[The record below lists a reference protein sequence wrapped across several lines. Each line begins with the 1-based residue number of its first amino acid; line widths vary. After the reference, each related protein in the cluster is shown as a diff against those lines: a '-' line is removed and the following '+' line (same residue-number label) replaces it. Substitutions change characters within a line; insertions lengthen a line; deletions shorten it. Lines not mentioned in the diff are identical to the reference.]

1 MSNTPVCPCEAL
13 SHPRAVSNPPG
24 RTSLVYRVGD
34 YASFREALLI
44 SRPGEIELANWRPG
58 AKGDL
63 ALQMVEWFAYLADIL
78 TFYNERIANQDYLRT
93 ADLPE
98 SVQRLIRILGYRPRP
113 GIGAI
118 GTLAALLTGNKAVHV
133 PKGFS
138 IQSKP
143 GPGKQPQIFEVDA
156 AAQVQVPDA
165 VAADPAPNPDLLSSD
180 GVSVL
185 LAGTVTTVKANDE
198 VVLWNN
204 SNSAVAQVSRVTA
217 EKDPRGQTNT
227 RVSFTSAPSLPAHAP
242 AAGYRIL
249 KSNQAAHLYP
259 FPADGDRVITSSDA
273 QLETLIRGIKAGD
286 PVVLEVPGKSLGPQ
300 AVAVSTYEELVW
312 YANATDPSNPQNS
325 PNPTNTVPVPIPHA
339 HITFSPSLS
348 GSVSDWQN
356 NKSAVVVRYGWQ
368 DAGTLIASPADT
380 FTVSAPTVIA
390 EQGSAFPAGSG
401 IPVLI
406 EDANGNGAAAT
417 AALAGTDPSTM
428 HLANLPE
435 DADLTAPLK
444 VLFNLLNVSRGKTV
458 TGEVLGSGDATIAG
472 QEFVLQNKPL
482 TYLLSAAS
490 TSGGSYSSTLRV
502 WVGQVEWKEVASFF
516 GQPADAR
523 IFVTCEDENAK
534 THVQFGDG
542 VSGARLPSGTNNIV
556 ATYRY
561 GSGADAPDAG
571 SLSVILSPLPGLK
584 AVRNPVAVGGGDDPD
599 PPEQIKQYAPQSVLA
614 FGRAISGDDYETI
627 AAQAPGVARARAYL
641 SWDPGQ
647 QRATVIV
654 YVGDDAS
661 ALNAAKVALAG
672 AIDPNRPAAVHQA
685 KQIAVSINLALL
697 VDPTFDGDSVKA
709 AARATLIDP
718 QKGLFSSRAL
728 RIGQTIYDSQ
738 IDAACLSVP
747 GALALQN
754 LQFSADDG
762 TGTFVLDTGFRHS
775 PGEGRFFTLS
785 PEKLQISW
793 GVVSHAS

>member
-1 MSNTPVCPCEAL
+1 MSSTPVCSCEAL
-13 SHPRAVSNPPG
+13 NHPRSVSNPPG
-24 RTSLVYRVGD
+24 RSSLVYRVGD
-34 YASFREALLI
+34 YVSFRKALLI
-44 SRPGEIELANWRPG
+44 SRPGEVELANWRPG

-63 ALQMVEWFAYLADIL
+63 ALQMMEWFAYLADIL

-98 SVQRLIRILGYRPRP
+98 SVQRLIRVLGYRPRP

-118 GTLAALLTGNKAVHV
+118 GTLAALLTGSKAVQV
-133 PKGFS
+133 PRGFA

-156 AAQVQVPDA
+156 AAQVQAPDA
-165 VAADPAPNPDLLSSD
+165 VAADPAPNPALLSSD
-180 GVSVL
+180 GMSVMLAGAVTTLKTNDVVVL
-185 LAGTVTTVKANDE
+185 LS
-198 VVLWNN
+198 N
-204 SNSAVAQVSRVTA
+204 SNSAVLKVSEVAA
-217 EKDPRGQTNT
+217 EKDPRGRTNT
-227 RVSFTSAPSLPAHAP
+227 RVRFTSAPSLPAGAM
-242 AAGYRIL
+242 AADYRIL

-259 FPADGDRVITSSDA
+259 FQVDSDLVITSNDA

-286 PVVLEVPGKSLGPQ
+286 PVVLEVPGKTVGPQ
-300 AVAVSTYEELVW
+300 VVAVSTYEELVW
-312 YANATDPSNPQNS
+312 YANATDPSNPQTS
-325 PNPTNTVPVPIPHA
+325 PDPTKTVPVPIPHA

-348 GSVSDWQN
+348 GNASDWQN

-368 DAGTLIASPADT
+368 DAGTLISSPTGA
-380 FTVSAPTVIA
+380 FTTSAPSVSAEPGSVFPV
-390 EQGSAFPAGSG
+390 GSA

-417 AALAGTDPSTM
+417 ATVASTDRSSM
-428 HLANLPE
+428 QFANPPE
-435 DADLTAPLK
+435 QVNLTAPLK
-444 VLFNLLNVSRGKTV
+444 VLFNLLSVSRGKTV
-458 TGEVLGSGDATIAG
+458 RGEVLGGGDATVAG

-490 TSGGSYSSTLRV
+490 TSDGSYASTLRV
-502 WVGQVEWKEVASFF
+502 WVEHVEWKEVPSFY
-516 GQPADAR
+516 GQPAGAR
-523 IFVTCEDENAK
+523 IFVTREDENAR

-542 VSGARLPSGTNNIV
+542 VNGARLPSGTNNVI

-561 GSGADAPDAG
+561 GSGANAPDAG

-614 FGRAISGDDYETI
+614 FGRAISGNDYETI
-627 AAQAPGVARARAYL
+627 AAQAPGVALARSYY
-641 SWDPGQ
+641 SWDSTQ
-647 QRATVIV
+647 QRATAIV

-672 AIDPNRPAAVHQA
+672 AIDPNRPAVVQQA
-685 KQIAVSINLALL
+685 KKIAVLVNLTLL
-697 VDPTFDGDSVKA
+697 VDPAFDGDSVKA
-709 AARATLIDP
+709 AAGEALLDP
-718 QKGLFSSRAL
+718 QKGLFSSKIL
-728 RIGQTIYDSQ
+728 RIGQSIYDSQ

-747 GALALQN
+747 GALALQS

-762 TGTFVLDTGFRHS
+762 VGNFVLDAGFRHS
-775 PGEGRFFTLS
+775 PGEGGFFTLS
-785 PEKLQISW
+785 PDQLQINW
-793 GVVSHAS
+793 EAASYAV